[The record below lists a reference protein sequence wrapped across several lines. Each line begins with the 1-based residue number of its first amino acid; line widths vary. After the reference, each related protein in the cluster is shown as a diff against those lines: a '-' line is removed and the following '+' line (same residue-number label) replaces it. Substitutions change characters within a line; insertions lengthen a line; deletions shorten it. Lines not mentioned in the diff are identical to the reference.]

1 MNSPILIGIGAGLVS
16 AVLFASTLT
25 GTVLAMMLFYITA
38 MPGFLA
44 GLGWG
49 TQSAII
55 TALVGTGL
63 TGLLLSPLTGLAYFL
78 ALGLPIAV
86 LCHFALLA
94 RPASEAGD
102 ATASAPAGA
111 IEWYPPGRIVAITV
125 LMAGSVAALS
135 IPLLGMDI
143 ESYRSNLQEIIDKTF
158 LSRLP
163 DTGDISLE
171 KEKLTHVIEM
181 LVRALP
187 AASAIVW
194 FCIMLLNMW
203 SAARIVTLS
212 GRSIR
217 PWPELAMM
225 RYPNKFALGFVASL
239 FGTFSPGILSIVAT
253 GFAGAFLIAYVLLG
267 LVILHVLA
275 RNTPFKFALMGAL
288 YFGIFLFGWVALVV
302 AIIGIG
308 DPMFKFRERAM
319 RPAPPPPGPPQ
330 GKD

>member
-25 GTVLAMMLFYITA
+25 GTVLAMMLFYISA

-49 TQSAII
+49 TQAAII
-55 TALVGTGL
+55 AALVGSGL
-63 TGLLLSPLTGLAYFL
+63 TGVLLSPLTGLGYFL
-78 ALGLPIAV
+78 SLGLPIAI

-94 RPASEAGD
+94 RPASEAGG

-111 IEWYPPGRIVAITV
+111 MEWYPPGRIVAITA
-125 LMAGSVAALS
+125 LMAGCIAALS
-135 IPLLGMDI
+135 VPLLGMDV
-143 ESYRSNLQEIIDKTF
+143 ETYRSNLQEIIDKTF

-163 DTGDISLE
+163 DAGGITLE
-171 KEKLTHVIEM
+171 KEKLAPVIEM
-181 LVRALP
+181 LIRALP

-203 SAARIVTLS
+203 SAARIVTVS

-225 RYPNKFALGFVASL
+225 RYPNKFSLGFVASL
-239 FGTFSPGILSIVAT
+239 LGTIAPGILAIIAT
-253 GFAGAFLIAYVLLG
+253 GFVGAFLIAYVLLG
-267 LVILHVLA
+267 LVILHVMA
-275 RNTPFKFALMGAL
+275 RNTPFKFALLGAL
-288 YFGIFLFGWVALVV
+288 YMGIFLFGWVALVV
-302 AIIGIG
+302 AVIGMS
-308 DPMFKFRERAM
+308 DPIFKFRERTM
-319 RPAPPPPGPPQ
+319 KLTPPPPG
-330 GKD
+330 KD

>member
-49 TQSAII
+49 TQAAII

-63 TGLLLSPLTGLAYFL
+63 TGLLLSPLTGLGYFL
-78 ALGLPIAV
+78 TLGLPIAI

-94 RPASEAGD
+94 RPATEAEG

-111 IEWYPPGRIVAITV
+111 MEWYPPGRIVAIAA
-125 LMAGSVAALS
+125 LMAGCVATLS
-135 IPLLGMDI
+135 IPLLGMDV
-143 ESYRSNLQEIIDKTF
+143 ETYRSNLQEILDKTF

-163 DTGDISLE
+163 DTGELSLE
-171 KEKLTHVIEM
+171 KEKLAQVIEM
-181 LVRALP
+181 LIRALP

-203 SAARIVTLS
+203 SAARIVTVS

-217 PWPELAMM
+217 PWPDMAMM

-239 FGTFSPGILSIVAT
+239 LGTFSPGILAIAAT
-253 GFAGAFLIAYVLLG
+253 GFVGAFLIAYVLLG
-267 LVILHVLA
+267 LVILHVMA
-275 RNTPFKFALMGAL
+275 RNTPFKFALLGAL
-288 YFGIFLFGWVALVV
+288 YVGIFLFGWVALVV
-302 AIIGIG
+302 AIIGMS
-308 DPMFKFRERAM
+308 DPIFKFRERAKNLTS
-319 RPAPPPPGPPQ
+319 PPPG
-330 GKD
+330 KD